1 VKEASAEQMLA
12 IKNFGLHIYRTCDSV
27 ANILPDL
34 FYTIALFFGGFGT
47 NPDIPFFGS
56 KPTAW

>member
-1 VKEASAEQMLA
+1 MKA